1 MSSLRRRIP
10 IPPQPPETQTMS
22 SSGDFSGPGREQPRP
37 TRNFPISRIAVVAPQ
52 LVWMMTIVLGMATYR
67 GNYGSSDTSSYLP
80 LAWYDG
86 IFIHV
91 GPLLPLIPLATRAM
105 ASFLSGASN
114 MTKDVSPA
122 RAGIVYVLAALI
134 RLTVYFA
141 ARVFGGDAMSDHVFL
156 GACVFSAAH
165 AEAVAGLA
173 LLARLVVMKST
184 VFATISAAM
193 VVLQSLCLIGLQCG
207 DSWFTAI
214 YFHMPGETMVSLVLG
229 MLTCQALTMA
239 LVIAPAA
246 SALELAVMALRESR
260 DIGGRL
266 G

>member
-1 MSSLRRRIP
+1 
-10 IPPQPPETQTMS
+10 
-22 SSGDFSGPGREQPRP
+22 
-37 TRNFPISRIAVVAPQ
+37 
-52 LVWMMTIVLGMATYR
+52 
-67 GNYGSSDTSSYLP
+67 
-80 LAWYDG
+80 
-86 IFIHV
+86 
-91 GPLLPLIPLATRAM
+91 
-105 ASFLSGASN
+105 
-114 MTKDVSPA
+114 
-122 RAGIVYVLAALI
+122 
-134 RLTVYFA
+134 
-141 ARVFGGDAMSDHVFL
+141 MSDHVFL

-193 VVLQSLCLIGLQCG
+193 VVLQSLCLMGLQCG

-246 SALELAVMALRESR
+246 SALELAVITLRESR